1 MQLQSLQLAK
11 VEKNLFRSN
20 KYLGPN
26 ATKTWDFLLNRDR
39 EIEMPDHDLTEGIE
53 SELQGYESNDPQ
65 NEIQRDIENDLLP
78 QVNLPEQPTSG
89 HHNTAGG
96 IAPGQMTDVYG
107 QTDTEI
113 QREPSLGRRT
123 RSGRSYRV
131 SETHKPSII
140 KDPTHHFIPW
150 PFKNKPPTFTQ
161 HQAYQRALSHAE
173 VHGLQ
178 TIDVHAQKAIK
189 EP

>member
-1 MQLQSLQLAK
+1 MPELCVFQINAKLKPSYISRCGIFSGEERTIPKEYCEKITLDNLAKLQVQLQSLQLAK
-11 VEKNLFRSN
+11 VAKNLFRSN

-89 HHNTAGG
+89 HHNTVGAE
-96 IAPGQMTDVYG
+96 APGQITDVYG
-107 QTDTEI
+107 QTDTE
-113 QREPSLGRRT
+113 QQFDHTE
-123 RSGRSYRV
+123 
-131 SETHKPSII
+131 
-140 KDPTHHFIPW
+140 
-150 PFKNKPPTFTQ
+150 
-161 HQAYQRALSHAE
+161 
-173 VHGLQ
+173 
-178 TIDVHAQKAIK
+178 
-189 EP
+189 